1 MISLLLEPRIIND
14 TLVLAPKTSLDV
26 DALGKLRNKPVLRA
40 DIVVPRNYK
49 FHQKGFVLVGVIFD
63 NMDDDTKDNL
73 GIHTV
78 EMLRKRLTIETGNF
92 EVSITSEDVIAEAGV
107 IPAGT
112 PIIEPHSWSFG
123 SMDNDEFEKVYKG
136 IIDVAIGK
144 YCIGQ
149 TEESINRQVDE
160 ILRFT

>member
-1 MISLLLEPRIIND
+1 MIDVLLEPRVIND
-14 TLVLAPKTSLDV
+14 MLVLVPKTSLDV
-26 DALGKLRNKPVLRA
+26 EKLGKIKGKPVVRA

-49 FHQKGFVLVGVIFD
+49 FHQKGFVLVSVIFD
-63 NMDDDTKDNL
+63 NMDDDTKADR
-73 GIHTV
+73 GIHTP

-92 EVSITSEDVIAEAGV
+92 DVSITTEDVIAENGV

-144 YCIGQ
+144 YCTGQ

-160 ILRFT
+160 ILRFA